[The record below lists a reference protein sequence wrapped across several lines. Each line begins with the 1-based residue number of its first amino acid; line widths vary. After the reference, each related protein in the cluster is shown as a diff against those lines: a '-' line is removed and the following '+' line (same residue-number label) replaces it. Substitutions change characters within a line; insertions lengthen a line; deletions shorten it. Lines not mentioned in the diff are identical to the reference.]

1 MVGSKVTLTVKGDL
15 SDEYFTANP
24 QITFF
29 KGVFRRHT
37 RFSIETITQS
47 FNNQN
52 IHTTND
58 SIFSLLGNDGIKRTG
73 DLLKSVYLSF
83 TLPDIY
89 SGAYSSDTDL
99 YHFRWIRNLGFYII
113 KNIKLKIGGTLI
125 QEFTGEWLDVHKELY
140 LSDEEKEAINE
151 MIGNTPDMINPEIS
165 NGNLVDRVITS
176 GTYSTLSYLIT
187 SKKYPHSKK
196 TDGSEASNYYEDNF
210 ANAVTTT
217 VYNSSTSS
225 LNEGSNF
232 IDDRT
237 LPSIYGRQI
246 KVPLPFWFTKSTSQ
260 ALPMISLQ
268 NTPIE
273 IDMTMRPI
281 NDLYTVTNVNNSGV
295 DSASNGYRIKNN
307 NSTDI
312 KNVRIQYFLKDDSTD
327 YDVSYSTTEKI
338 LVNNRIK
345 INPELNLTYIFLDN
359 EERNKF
365 ARSTHQYLIE
375 TINKVESKNNRNTNT
390 KIEINSNNHVKEIIV
405 IPKRTDTVNVNEW
418 DNFTNWLQKDI
429 NPTSFSYW
437 QEDSFNMNYYDTIQN
452 RYPFPSRAYTTR
464 TFMKPLYLKKDLIKS
479 MSILFNNTPLFN
491 KKNGIYYQNQQVLEY
506 YRTSSKDGIYTY
518 SFSLNPRNP
527 TQPSGS
533 LNFSS
538 QDVKLDI
545 DFNSLP
551 QQSSYVSGNE
561 SNYVSDYGIDVNIY
575 LVQYNILHIEYGTGG
590 LKFQS

>member
-113 KNIKLKIGGTLI
+113 KNIKLKIGGSLI

-165 NGNLVDRVITS
+165 NGNLVDRVITT

-196 TDGSEASNYYEDNF
+196 TDAGDNSNYYEDNF
-210 ANAVTTT
+210 SNALTTT

-260 ALPMISLQ
+260 ALPMI
-268 NTPIE
+268 
-273 IDMTMRPI
+273 
-281 NDLYTVTNVNNSGV
+281 
-295 DSASNGYRIKNN
+295 
-307 NSTDI
+307 
-312 KNVRIQYFLKDDSTD
+312 
-327 YDVSYSTTEKI
+327 
-338 LVNNRIK
+338 
-345 INPELNLTYIFLDN
+345 
-359 EERNKF
+359 
-365 ARSTHQYLIE
+365 
-375 TINKVESKNNRNTNT
+375 
-390 KIEINSNNHVKEIIV
+390 
-405 IPKRTDTVNVNEW
+405 
-418 DNFTNWLQKDI
+418 
-429 NPTSFSYW
+429 
-437 QEDSFNMNYYDTIQN
+437 
-452 RYPFPSRAYTTR
+452 
-464 TFMKPLYLKKDLIKS
+464 
-479 MSILFNNTPLFN
+479 
-491 KKNGIYYQNQQVLEY
+491 
-506 YRTSSKDGIYTY
+506 
-518 SFSLNPRNP
+518 
-527 TQPSGS
+527 
-533 LNFSS
+533 
-538 QDVKLDI
+538 
-545 DFNSLP
+545 
-551 QQSSYVSGNE
+551 
-561 SNYVSDYGIDVNIY
+561 
-575 LVQYNILHIEYGTGG
+575 
-590 LKFQS
+590 